1 MNLLVDASVV
11 AKWLFN
17 ETESPNAR
25 SLLSQTYTLFAPD
38 LMLIEVANVVWK
50 KRMRSE
56 SSGVTDQIEALHRLP
71 NAVELIRA
79 ADFLGEA
86 IYLAVEL
93 EHPVYDYV
101 YLAAATAIRILLITA
116 DRRLRDQVIES
127 TLDIDVIDMISVPV
141 HQ

>member
-1 MNLLVDASVV
+1 M

-25 SLLSQTYTLFAPD
+25 SLLNQTYTLFAPD

-56 SSGVTDQIEALHRLP
+56 ISGVTDQIEAVHRLP

-93 EHPVYDYV
+93 EHPVYDCV
-101 YLAAATAIRILLITA
+101 YLAAAAANRIPLVTA
-116 DRRLRDQVIES
+116 DRRLRDRIN
-127 TLDIDVIDMISVPV
+127 D
-141 HQ
+141 

>member
-1 MNLLVDASVV
+1 M

-38 LMLIEVANVVWK
+38 LMLIEVAKVVWK

-56 SSGVTDQIEALHRLP
+56 ISGVTDQIEALHRLP

-93 EHPVYDYV
+93 EHSVYDCV
-101 YLAAATAIRILLITA
+101 YLAAATAIRIPFITA
-116 DRRLRDQVIES
+116 DRRLRDRAIES
-127 TLDIDVIDMISVPV
+127 TLDLDVIDLNSVPI